1 MSIEQHR
8 TDHVF
13 AVIEQLVEAGH
24 IQFRPGHIA
33 DVLREAGTPMLNW
46 EIRGELSRLEA
57 AGLIESDDK
66 TGAYLLAIP
75 ETESESE
82 AKSRRTG

>member
-13 AVIEQLVEAGH
+13 AVIESLVESG
-24 IQFRPGHIA
+24 QSTFRPGHIA
-33 DVLREAGTPMLNW
+33 DVMRAAGAPMLNW

-57 AGLIESDDK
+57 AGLITADPQ
-66 TGAYLLAIP
+66 TGAY
-75 ETESESE
+75 SV
-82 AKSRRTG
+82 AKSARKTG